1 MLLELE
7 NFAYIYHI
15 KQTKTD
21 IMYDINV
28 FLENRREIVRAID
41 NLDFNF
47 DGVGDYDTDTFEC
60 EIDMGNVSLV
70 MNVTIKETFV
80 AYSRETRWEPA
91 DYELKQEV
99 NEINEAYYITSEGD
113 EIPCTDNEIEAIK
126 NVIKSLL

>member
-1 MLLELE
+1 
-7 NFAYIYHI
+7 
-15 KQTKTD
+15 
-21 IMYDINV
+21 MYDINV